1 MTPMIF
7 NVAPKTARI
16 LTTALTLTF
25 AWVCMRSATASPQAS
40 SIPTADEAA
49 AAKPIEISDDPGA
62 LDPATLMAPRLAAS
76 TTVEFDKISMKE
88 LYRWLQ
94 EEQKLSVSVDAT
106 AMKEKGILSSELVTD
121 RLNTEPLYLIL
132 DRLKSL
138 GIGWYEEGGDLFL
151 TTTEATGQKMMT
163 VSYNLGEL
171 LDAGFEGER
180 IVEAISSATG
190 STLIEQGDQDG
201 AVVLLG
207 DVVFVRQTQQVQR
220 EVRGLLAG
228 LKKTGR
234 RTLTMAPPQ
243 HALLR
248 EKLQQKISI
257 TLEEVP
263 LSEAITEIARV
274 SGADIRANSAELKKA
289 GVRDRSPISIEMTD
303 QKLSLVLQS
312 ALSDFKLTWLVQDGV
327 VWVVQNST
335 AEAATRT
342 AIYDVRDL
350 CRDEAE
356 SEALMYALMEQAGG
370 SWEDNGD
377 KQGVLLFARPGILV
391 VRHTEQMLDS
401 VLQLLENYRTALRES
416 KPRKKLGPDPKEV
429 VTYYYRLPTE
439 MAQDL
444 EQHLTE
450 MVRTETWKSE
460 NTPDAPGTIRIL
472 KSTSDLLDTH
482 GRSAVTAKETAGQN
496 AGHVLVVDNS
506 VLIIRQLREVHE
518 EIDRLLDKLTTGE
531 RPVDPNAMG
540 GGMGGGGG
548 GFGGGFFD
556 VR

>member
-1 MTPMIF
+1 MPMTF
-7 NVAPKTARI
+7 SVASINAGT
-16 LTTALTLTF
+16 LTTALTLSLV
-25 AWVCMRSATASPQAS
+25 WVCLQVATASPQATDPL
-40 SIPTADEAA
+40 PTDEAA
-49 AAKPIEISDDPGA
+49 VAKPIEISDEPGA
-62 LDPATLMAPRLAAS
+62 IDPATLMDPRLAAL
-76 TTVEFDKISMKE
+76 TTVEFDKVSMKE

-94 EEQKLSVSVDAT
+94 EEQKLSVSVDAA
-106 AMKEKGILSSELVTD
+106 AMKDKGILSSEFVTD
-121 RLNTEPLYLIL
+121 KLDNEPLYLIL

-151 TTTEATGQKMMT
+151 TTTDAANQKMIT

-171 LDAGFEGER
+171 LDAGFEGDR
-180 IVEAISSATG
+180 VVEAISSATG
-190 STLIEQGDQDG
+190 STLIEQGDEDG

-207 DVVFVRQTQQVQR
+207 DVVFVRQIQQVQR

-228 LKKTGR
+228 LKKTGGQ
-234 RTLTMAPPQ
+234 TLTMAPPQ

-248 EKLQQKISI
+248 EKLVQKISI

-263 LSEAITEIARV
+263 LSEAIAEIARV
-274 SGADIRANSAELKKA
+274 SGADIRPNFAELKTA

-303 QKLSLVLQS
+303 QKLSLVLQA
-312 ALSDFKLTWLVQDGV
+312 ALSNFKLTWLVQDGV
-327 VWVVQNST
+327 IWIVQSST
-335 AEAATRT
+335 AESATRT

-356 SEALMYALMEQAGG
+356 SDALKYALMEQAGG
-370 SWEDNGD
+370 SWQENGD
-377 KQGVLLFARPGILV
+377 EVGSLMFARPGILV
-391 VRHTEQMLDS
+391 VRHTEQMLGN

-416 KPRKKLGPDPKEV
+416 KPRKKLGLDPKEV

-439 MAQDL
+439 MAKDL
-444 EQHLTE
+444 QQHVTE

-472 KSTSDLLDTH
+472 KSTSDLIDTH
-482 GRSAVTAKETAGQN
+482 GRSAASSSEAAGQSG
-496 AGHVLVVDNS
+496 GHVLVVDNS
-506 VLIIRQLREVHE
+506 VLIIRQMREVHE
-518 EIDRLLDKLTTGE
+518 EIDRLLNKLTTGE

-540 GGMGGGGG
+540 SGGG

>member
-1 MTPMIF
+1 MTTMSLKA
-7 NVAPKTARI
+7 APINARM
-16 LTTALTLTF
+16 LTTALTLSLVWICTQ
-25 AWVCMRSATASPQAS
+25 VSTASPQAS
-40 SIPTADEAA
+40 DPQKADEAA
-49 AAKPIEISDDPGA
+49 VAKLMEISDEPAA
-62 LDPATLMAPRLAAS
+62 LDPATLMDPRLAAP
-76 TTVEFDKISMKE
+76 TTVEFDKVSLKE

-106 AMKEKGILSSELVTD
+106 SMKEKGILSSELVTD
-121 RLNTEPLYLIL
+121 KLANEPLYLLL

-151 TTTEATGQKMMT
+151 TTTDAANMKMMT

-190 STLIEQGDQDG
+190 STLIEQGDKDG

-248 EKLQQKISI
+248 EKLLQKISI

-263 LSEAITEIARV
+263 LSEAIAEIARV
-274 SGADIRANSAELKKA
+274 SGADIRANAAELKKA

-327 VWVVQNST
+327 IWVVQNST

-377 KQGVLLFARPGILV
+377 KQGVLLFARPGIVV

-439 MAQDL
+439 MAKDFQL
-444 EQHLTE
+444 HMAEL
-450 MVRTETWKSE
+450 VRPGTWKSE
-460 NTPDAPGTIRIL
+460 NNPDAPGTIMIL
-472 KSTSDLLDTH
+472 KSTSDLQQTFGKTAVPSKADQDA
-482 GRSAVTAKETAGQN
+482 RSGYIM
-496 AGHVLVVDNS
+496 VVDNS
-506 VLIIRQLREVHE
+506 VLIIRHMREVHE
-518 EIDRLLDKLTTGE
+518 EIDNLLDKLTTGE

-540 GGMGGGGG
+540 GGQGGQQ